1 MNFSLKIARR
11 YLFSKSSATAIN
23 VISGISIFG
32 VSVGAAALL
41 LTLSVFN
48 GFEDLLSRMIGRF
61 NPDLK
66 ITAAKGKFFAVD
78 TAQLTQIKS
87 LKGVQVVCEAVEEVA
102 FLEYAS
108 GQDFGILKG
117 VDTHFSIVT
126 GIDSTIREGIFE
138 VGGGETTH
146 FAVVG
151 GGIRNRLGVDVESRR
166 LPLSIYMPKRGEVGT
181 LEQPFKKRFATPVG
195 TFVVQQELDDKY
207 VITNLELIREMLDLE
222 QEVTSLEIKLLPD
235 APNNVANEIQ
245 KILGKD
251 IIIKNRYEQD
261 ASVLKIVNIE
271 KWMSYA
277 ICFLL
282 ISLIAFNM
290 VGALWMMVLD
300 KKQDISILRA
310 MGANDKMIRRIFLN
324 EGLLFCFWGFIFG
337 TGVAVILYLVH
348 TRSASG
354 IFTLPEGFMVDRYP
368 IAMRWT
374 DFIVTA
380 ATVGI
385 IGLFASL
392 PAASRAVGISG
403 FVRED

>member
-66 ITAAKGKFFAVD
+66 VTAAKGKFFKLD
-78 TAQLTQIKS
+78 SSQLAQIQS
-87 LKGVQVVCEAVEEVA
+87 LKGIQSISQTVEEVA
-102 FLEYAS
+102 FFEYAS

-117 VDTHFSIVT
+117 IDTHFAQVT
-126 GIDSTIREGIFE
+126 GIDSTIREGIFD
-138 VGGGETTH
+138 VGGGGEIH

-151 GGIRNRLGVDVESRR
+151 GGIRNRLGIDVETRR

-181 LEQPFKKRFATPVG
+181 LEQPFKKRFAMPVG

-207 VITNLELIREMLDLE
+207 VITNLGLVREMLDLE
-222 QEVTSLEIKLLPD
+222 NEVTSLEIKIMPNAPKTLREDIIRLLGGD
-235 APNNVANEIQ
+235 V
-245 KILGKD
+245 
-251 IIIKNRYEQD
+251 IIKNRYEQD
-261 ASVLKIVNIE
+261 ASILKIVNIE

-282 ISLIAFNM
+282 ITLIAFNM

-300 KKQDISILRA
+300 KKQDILILRA
-310 MGANDKMIRRIFLN
+310 MGANDGMVRRIFLN

-337 TGVAVILYLVH
+337 SIISVSLYLVH
-348 TRSASG
+348 TRSSTG
-354 IFTLPEGFMVDRYP
+354 IFTLPDGFMVDRYP
-368 IAMRWT
+368 VAMRWT
-374 DFIVTA
+374 DFLVTA
-380 ATVGI
+380 ATVSI
-385 IGLFASL
+385 IGLLASL
-392 PAASRAVGISG
+392 PAASRAVRLSS
-403 FVRED
+403 FVREE